1 MADFT
6 HFTLVLNKKG
16 KELRYEDVSSVH
28 IERVANNI
36 FVKFDDK
43 IDGHTGIRTVLL
55 DRIDTIR
62 IEYETINRRL

>member
-36 FVKFDDK
+36 FIKFDQPRE
-43 IDGHTGIRTVLL
+43 GILTVLL

-62 IEYETINRRL
+62 IEYETINRKL